1 MKNWMKLF
9 VVWAAAFGL
18 YAFARIEG
26 SIVASTLWWSFAV
39 LTVYWTLF
47 MTYPVTAA
55 NVVRRVTTK
64 RLVSGQT
71 MDVELRI
78 ERKYPFLIGMVTLEE
93 RLPQRLTDEDKTIVV
108 PVDRFF
114 RQAEVVHY
122 EVEAIKRGIHVFDR
136 TVLHVRDVFG
146 LFDRKRTLR
155 LETVVEVSPAELPFD
170 LPRDEHVGGRGEQYR
185 QMRTYTEVANTT
197 SGVREYAAGDRIGR
211 IDWKA
216 SARRGNL
223 MTKTFDQEQEKKLSL
238 VFVPAVSAGYEEAFE
253 RSLSLLV
260 GAIRQLERKN
270 LPFELY
276 VIEEQVRLF
285 HLPDQSAEV
294 GHYLLTATPEAEGR
308 LVERV
313 KQKLPQQTGDL
324 ILISPFETTS
334 IRELMHETQGS
345 YHLYTAVNEVTV

>member
-9 VVWAAAFGL
+9 LVWAAAFGL

-26 SIVASTLWWSFAV
+26 SIVASTLWWSFLV

-47 MTYPVTAA
+47 MIYPVTAA
-55 NVVRRVTTK
+55 NVWRRVTTK

-71 MDVELRI
+71 MDVELQI
-78 ERKYPFLIGMVTLEE
+78 ERKYPFLVGIVTLEE
-93 RLPQRLTDEDKTIVV
+93 QPPERLTDETEPIITS
-108 PVDRFF
+108 VDRFF
-114 RQAEVVHY
+114 RRKETVHY
-122 EVEAIKRGIHVFDR
+122 EIAHIKRGIHVFDR
-136 TVLHVRDVFG
+136 TKLHVRDVFG
-146 LFDRKRTLR
+146 LFDRTRTLR

-185 QMRTYTEVANTT
+185 RTRTYTEVANTT

-216 SARRGNL
+216 SARRDNL
-223 MTKTFDQEQEKKLSL
+223 MTKTFPS
-238 VFVPAVSAGYEEAFE
+238 ASAGHEEAFE

-285 HLPDQSAEV
+285 HLPDQSADV

-313 KQKLPQQTGDL
+313 KRNLPQQSGNL
-324 ILISPFETTS
+324 ILISPFETKWV
-334 IRELMHETQGS
+334 RELMHETQGS
-345 YHLYTAVNEVTV
+345 YHLYTANEVTT

>member
-9 VVWAAAFGL
+9 LVWTAAFGL

-39 LTVYWTLF
+39 LAVYWTLF
-47 MTYPVTAA
+47 MIYPVTAA
-55 NVVRRVTTK
+55 NVSRRVTSK

-71 MDVELRI
+71 MDVELQI
-78 ERKYPFLIGMVTLEE
+78 ERKYPFLVGVVTLDETPPE
-93 RLPQRLTDEDKTIVV
+93 RLAKLTEPIVT

-114 RQAEVVHY
+114 RRKETVHY
-122 EVEAIKRGIHVFDR
+122 KIEHIKRGIHVFDR
-136 TVLHVRDVFG
+136 TNLHVRDVFG

-155 LETVVEVSPAELPFD
+155 LETVVEVSPAELPFN
-170 LPRDEHVGGRGEQYR
+170 LPRDEQVGGRGEQYR
-185 QMRTYTEVANTT
+185 RTRTYTEVANTT
-197 SGVREYAAGDRIGR
+197 SGVREYAPGDRIGR

-216 SARRGNL
+216 SARRNNL

-238 VFVPAVSAGYEEAFE
+238 VFVPSASDEQEEMFE

-276 VIEEQVRLF
+276 IVEEQIRLF
-285 HLPDQSAEV
+285 HLPDQGAEV
-294 GHYLLTATPEAEGR
+294 GHYLLTATPEREGR

-313 KQKLPQQTGDL
+313 KRNMPQQAGNL
-324 ILISPFETTS
+324 ILISPSETKA
-334 IRELMHETQGS
+334 IQELMHETQGS
-345 YHLYTAVNEVTV
+345 YHLYTASEVTT

>member
-1 MKNWMKLF
+1 MNWVKLF

-18 YAFARIEG
+18 YSFARIEG
-26 SIVASTLWWSFAV
+26 SLVASTLWWSFLV
-39 LTVYWTLF
+39 LTVYWTIF
-47 MTYPVTAA
+47 MVYPVTAA
-55 NVVRRVTTK
+55 NISRRITTK
-64 RLVSGQT
+64 RLVTGQT
-71 MDVELRI
+71 MDVELRVG
-78 ERKYPFLIGMVTLEE
+78 RKYPFMVGMVTVEE
-93 RLPQRLTDEDKTIVV
+93 RLPENMTASSRSIVT

-114 RQAEVVHY
+114 RNEEEVHY
-122 EVEAIKRGIHVFDR
+122 QVDSLKRGIHIFDR

-146 LFDRKRTLR
+146 LFHRKRTLR

-170 LPRDEHVGGRGEQYR
+170 LPRDERVGGRGEQYR
-185 QMRTYTEVANTT
+185 RTRMYTEVANTT

-238 VFVPAVSAGYEEAFE
+238 VFVPSTVPGYEEAFE
-253 RSLSLLV
+253 RSLSMLV

-270 LPFELY
+270 IPFELF
-276 VIEEQVRLF
+276 VIEDYVRLF
-285 HLPDQSAEV
+285 HLPDQGAEV

-313 KQKLPQQTGDL
+313 KQQMPQQTGDL
-324 ILISPFETTS
+324 ILISPLDTKWV
-334 IRELMHETQGS
+334 RELMVETQGS
-345 YHLYTAVNEVTV
+345 YHLYTASEVAT

>member
-9 VVWAAAFGL
+9 LVWAAAFGL

-26 SIVASTLWWSFAV
+26 SIVASTLWWSFFV
-39 LTVYWTLF
+39 LAAYWTIF
-47 MTYPVTAA
+47 MIYPVTAA
-55 NVVRRVTTK
+55 NVSRRITTK

-71 MDVELRI
+71 MDVELQV
-78 ERKYPFLIGMVTLEE
+78 ERKYPFLVGVVTLEE
-93 RLPQRLTDEDKTIVV
+93 TPPPRLATSTDVIVI

-114 RQAEVVHY
+114 RRTETVHY
-122 EVEAIKRGIHVFDR
+122 EIEQIRRGIHVFDR

-170 LPRDEHVGGRGEQYR
+170 LPRDEQVGGRGEQYR
-185 QMRTYTEVANTT
+185 RTRTYTEVANTT

-238 VFVPAVSAGYEEAFE
+238 VFVPSTTAGHEEAFE

-294 GHYLLTATPEAEGR
+294 GHYLLTATPEPEGR

-313 KQKLPQQTGDL
+313 KRNLPQEVGNL
-324 ILISPFETTS
+324 ILISPLETKWV
-334 IRELMHETQGS
+334 REIMNETQGS
-345 YHLYTAVNEVTV
+345 YHLYTANEVTT

>member
-9 VVWAAAFGL
+9 IVWAAAFGL

-26 SIVASTLWWSFAV
+26 SIVSSTLWWSFFV

-47 MTYPVTAA
+47 MFYPVTAA
-55 NVVRRVTTK
+55 NVSRRVTTK
-64 RLVSGQT
+64 RLVTGQT
-71 MDVELRI
+71 MDVEVKF
-78 ERKYPFLIGMVTLEE
+78 ERKYPFLVGMVTLNEKI
-93 RLPQRLTDEDKTIVV
+93 PPRLTEEELEIVI

-114 RQAEVVHY
+114 RRAEFAHY
-122 EVEAIKRGIHVFDR
+122 EVGSIKRGIHVFDR

-146 LFDRKRTLR
+146 LFDRKRTVP

-185 QMRTYTEVANTT
+185 RTRTYTEVANTT

-238 VFVPAVSAGYEEAFE
+238 VFVPAASAGLEEAFE

-276 VIEEQVRLF
+276 IIEEQVRLF

-294 GHYLLTATPEAEGR
+294 GHYLLTATPEKETR

-313 KQKLPQQTGDL
+313 KQHLPQQAGDL
-324 ILISPFETTS
+324 ILISPLETTS

-345 YHLYTAVNEVTV
+345 YHLYTAVSEVAI

>member
-39 LTVYWTLF
+39 LMVYWTLF
-47 MTYPVTAA
+47 MSYPVTAA
-55 NVVRRVTTK
+55 DISRRVTTK

-71 MDVELRI
+71 MDIELRI
-78 ERKYPFLIGMVTLEE
+78 VRKYPFPVGVVTLEE
-93 RLPQRLTDEDKTIVV
+93 TFPPNLTEERKTISVS
-108 PVDRFF
+108 VDRFF
-114 RQAEVVHY
+114 RRAETVHY
-122 EVEAIKRGIHVFDR
+122 EIDTIKRGIHIFEH

-146 LFDRKRTLR
+146 LFDRKRTVR
-155 LETVVEVSPAELPFD
+155 LETVVEVSPAEIPFD

-185 QMRTYTEVANTT
+185 RTRTYTEVANTT

-216 SARRGNL
+216 SARRDNL

-238 VFVPAVSAGYEEAFE
+238 VFVPVVSAGYEEAFE

-294 GHYLLTATPEAEGR
+294 GHYLLTATPESEGR

-313 KQKLPQQTGDL
+313 KRNLPQQAGNL
-324 ILISPFETTS
+324 ILISPFETES

-345 YHLYTAVNEVTV
+345 YHLYTAVNEVTT

>member
-9 VVWAAAFGL
+9 LVWAAAFGL

-26 SIVASTLWWSFAV
+26 SIVASTLWWSFLV

-47 MTYPVTAA
+47 LIYPVTAA
-55 NVVRRVTTK
+55 NVRRRVTTK

-71 MDVELRI
+71 MDVELQI
-78 ERKYPFLIGMVTLEE
+78 ERKYPFLVGVVTLEE
-93 RLPQRLTDEDKTIVV
+93 KPPERLTNNHDPIITS
-108 PVDRFF
+108 VDRFF
-114 RQAEVVHY
+114 RRKETVHY
-122 EVEAIKRGIHVFDR
+122 EIEHIKRGIHVFDR
-136 TVLHVRDVFG
+136 TKLHVRDVFG
-146 LFDRKRTLR
+146 LFDRTRTLR

-185 QMRTYTEVANTT
+185 RARTYTEVANTT

-216 SARRGNL
+216 SARRDNL

-238 VFVPAVSAGYEEAFE
+238 VFVPSASAEHEEAFE

-285 HLPDQSAEV
+285 HLPDQSADV

-313 KQKLPQQTGDL
+313 KRNLPQQSGNL
-324 ILISPFETTS
+324 ILISPFETKWV
-334 IRELMHETQGS
+334 RELVHETQGS
-345 YHLYTAVNEVTV
+345 YHLYAASEVTT

>member
-18 YAFARIEG
+18 YSFARIEG
-26 SIVASTLWWSFAV
+26 SIVASTLWWSFLV
-39 LTVYWTLF
+39 LAVYWTLF
-47 MTYPVTAA
+47 MVYPVTAA
-55 NVVRRVTTK
+55 NVSRRVTTK

-71 MDVELRI
+71 MDVELQI
-78 ERKYPFLIGMVTLEE
+78 ERKYPFLVGVVTLEE
-93 RLPQRLTDEDKTIVV
+93 TPPENLAHMTEPIVT

-114 RQAEVVHY
+114 RRKETVHY
-122 EVEAIKRGIHVFDR
+122 EIEQIKRGIHVFDR
-136 TVLHVRDVFG
+136 TRLHVRDVFG
-146 LFDRKRTLR
+146 LFDRMRTLR

-170 LPRDEHVGGRGEQYR
+170 LPRDEQVGGRGEQYR
-185 QMRTYTEVANTT
+185 RTRTYTEVANTT

-238 VFVPAVSAGYEEAFE
+238 VFVPSASAGHEEAFE

-285 HLPDQSAEV
+285 HLPDQSADV

-313 KQKLPQQTGDL
+313 KRNLPQQSGNL
-324 ILISPFETTS
+324 ILISPFETKWV
-334 IRELMHETQGS
+334 RELMHETQGS
-345 YHLYTAVNEVTV
+345 YHLYTANEVTT